1 MARPRRRA
9 PEGRQNA
16 GERPEK
22 GRCAFDKVVHNGSGR
37 RRSGVRRAACVPCTM
52 GGSAAPVSVRT
63 HLKRRHGRR
72 DVLAWA
78 ALASRHARSKVQR
91 RTAVARDAWRGTA
104 NGLFP
109 SSVGWILPHP
119 QAPPG
124 VARLSRSSRGAGLGE
139 VGRPTAPLPAGP
151 AGGPAFPP
159 LRDAAAQE
167 RATANGRG
175 ARCVARNGQRPL
187 PVVGWVDSPSPASAP
202 RGRQTLPVVPQGGT
216 GRGRTANGQRPT
228 ANGQRPT
235 ANGQRP
241 TANGQRPTAR
251 SARHIRSRS
260 EQLEESLGIEH

>member
-124 VARLSRSSRGAGLGE
+124 VARLSRSSRRAGLGE
-139 VGRPTAPLPAGP
+139 VGRP
-151 AGGPAFPP
+151 
-159 LRDAAAQE
+159 
-167 RATANGRG
+167 
-175 ARCVARNGQRPL
+175 
-187 PVVGWVDSPSPASAP
+187 
-202 RGRQTLPVVPQGGT
+202 
-216 GRGRTANGQRPT
+216 TANGQRPT

-241 TANGQRPTAR
+241 TANGQRHGAPDTSAPEASSSRNPLASSTNLRPTEPRCAALTGAR
-251 SARHIRSRS
+251 PA
-260 EQLEESLGIEH
+260 